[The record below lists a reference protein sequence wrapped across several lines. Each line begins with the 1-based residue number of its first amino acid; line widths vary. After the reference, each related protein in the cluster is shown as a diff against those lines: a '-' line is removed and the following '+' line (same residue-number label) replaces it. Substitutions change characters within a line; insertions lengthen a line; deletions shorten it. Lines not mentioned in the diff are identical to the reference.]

1 MSNFS
6 AINTALKGMMA
17 AQTALDVTSNNI
29 ANANTDGYTRQR
41 VSLVE
46 SNAISGLVPG
56 AQLGSGVDVADV
68 ARIRDTFIDYQ
79 IRNENATLE
88 YESTISDTLSNV
100 ESLFMEP
107 SATGLN
113 KQLDTFWN
121 AWQDVAATP
130 ESTSVRTVLKENA
143 VSLTDRL
150 RQTSDQLSAIQ
161 DDIQS
166 QIDLNVED
174 VNSISKRIAKL
185 NTQIEQS
192 VSRGETPNNFMDAR
206 DLLVD
211 KLSALGNI
219 TVTNLK
225 NGTGE
230 YTGVVEVKLGD
241 LTIVDE
247 NGANDIDSVAVSSS
261 TITDGSL
268 GALIKLGG
276 SGDTANTVQ
285 YYIDK
290 LNTLA
295 VGIAKSVND
304 IHTTGKDLDGIS
316 GEDFFVFKDDSGNV
330 IDLRTVDWSDP
341 SSSSLSASTIYV
353 NSDIQDDVSKIAAS
367 QDADLEGNGD
377 IALQIGNLK
386 NTKLT
391 YDSTNKVL
399 DNSGTG
405 IITIGDFYQDMIT
418 ELGSQVSEAKS
429 NIFNQQTLVDNLTNK
444 KESNSG
450 VSVDEETANTVLYQ
464 HAFSA
469 CAKIISVIDE
479 MLDTVINNMKA

>member
-29 ANANTDGYTRQR
+29 ANTNTEGYTRQR
-41 VSLVE
+41 VTLVE
-46 SNAISGLVPG
+46 SNSISGLVQG

-68 ARIRDTFIDYQ
+68 TRIRDTFIDYQ
-79 IRNENATLE
+79 IRNETSTLE

-107 SATGLN
+107 SDTGLN

-143 VSLTDRL
+143 VSLTDRI

-166 QIDLNVED
+166 QIDLDIED

-225 NGTGE
+225 DGTGE
-230 YTGVVEVKLGD
+230 YTGVVKVKLGD

-247 NGANDIDSVAVSSS
+247 NGANEIDSAAVSSS

-268 GALIKLGG
+268 GALMKLGG

-304 IHTTGKDLDGIS
+304 IHTTGKDLDGTS
-316 GEDFFVFKDDSGNV
+316 GEDFFVFKDEDGNV
-330 IDLRTVDWSDP
+330 ITTESDF
-341 SSSSLSASTIYV
+341 AAGNIYV
-353 NSDIQDDVSKIAAS
+353 NPDIEDDVSKIAAS

-386 NTKLT
+386 DTKLT

-399 DNSGTG
+399 NNSGTG
-405 IITIGDFYQDMIT
+405 TITIGDFYQDMVT

-429 NIFNQQTLVDNLTNK
+429 NISNQQTLVDNLTTK

-479 MLDTVINNMKA
+479 MLDTIINNMKA